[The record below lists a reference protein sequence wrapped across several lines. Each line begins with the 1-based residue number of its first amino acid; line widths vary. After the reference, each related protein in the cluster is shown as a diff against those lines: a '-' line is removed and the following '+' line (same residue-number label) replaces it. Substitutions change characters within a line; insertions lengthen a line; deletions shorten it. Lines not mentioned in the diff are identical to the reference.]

1 MKFRSI
7 PFLFY
12 SNYHFRS
19 NYLCSLH
26 VNAQLSTMC
35 SFTNQ
40 SLDQPSTYHQEF
52 LQFHQHL
59 DHHTNPHTTKK
70 IFSWLGLDICQKL
83 LEVLFCQ
90 FMLYWRQQQAF
101 HPADHCCLIN
111 FWSKNIRFVYCQY
124 MKREGLNENSK
135 DLCSKC

>member
-40 SLDQPSTYHQEF
+40 SLDQPSTYHQES

-70 IFSWLGLDICQKL
+70 IFSWLVGTFIFRLQSNPANLKRWGH
-83 LEVLFCQ
+83 LFQ
-90 FMLYWRQQQAF
+90 SLKMLF
-101 HPADHCCLIN
+101 
-111 FWSKNIRFVYCQY
+111 
-124 MKREGLNENSK
+124 NSYIFPGKTYPSMK
-135 DLCSKC
+135 DLLNLLNRIPAVKI